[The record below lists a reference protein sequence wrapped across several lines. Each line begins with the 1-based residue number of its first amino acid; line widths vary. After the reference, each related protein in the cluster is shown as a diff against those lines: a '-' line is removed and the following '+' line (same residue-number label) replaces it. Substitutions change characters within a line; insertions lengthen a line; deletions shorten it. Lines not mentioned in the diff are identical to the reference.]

1 MATTLGIKVDDNTRK
16 RLNELANELDRTP
29 HWILKTALREYIDR
43 EERRERERKED
54 LARWEHFALTG
65 EAIDHA
71 HASNWLE
78 RLASGERTPW
88 R

>member
-1 MATTLGIKVDDNTRK
+1 MSTTLGIKVDDTTRK
-16 RLNELANELDRTP
+16 RLNDLAQEIDRTP
-29 HWILKTALREYIDR
+29 HWILKTALREYIER

-65 EAIDHA
+65 EAVGHGTARD
-71 HASNWLE
+71 WLE
-78 RLASGERTPW
+78 RLARGERTPW

>member
-1 MATTLGIKVDDNTRK
+1 MSTTLGIKVDDTTRK
-16 RLNELANELDRTP
+16 RLNDLAQEIDRTP
-29 HWILKTALREYIDR
+29 HWILKTALREYIER

-65 EAIDHA
+65 EAVEHGTARD
-71 HASNWLE
+71 WLE
-78 RLASGERTPW
+78 RLARGERTPW